1 MAKVACPTEQ
11 KEQEAVFAWARNL
24 NVLRARPEL
33 EMLISTQ
40 PGLRTNIGA
49 AMKAKRAGMPRGFPD
64 LALFVPKA
72 IVEGLEIA
80 WHHGLLVELKRTKG
94 GVVSAEQLAWGT
106 VLRKQGYAWAV
117 CEGAKHAIATIE
129 KYLDGEL

>member
-49 AMKAKRAGMPRGFPD
+49 AMKAKRAGMPKGFPD
-64 LALFVPKA
+64 LALFVA
-72 IVEGLEIA
+72 IN
-80 WHHGLLVELKRTKG
+80 WRHGLFVELKRIEG
-94 GVVSAEQLAWGT
+94 GILSPEQRRWSR
-106 VLRKQGYAWAV
+106 VLQLRGYAWAV